1 MDSVQA
7 NMNKMA
13 SPVQKTAMEKFITTH
28 ERLGKLAL
36 DLQLLTDKGV
46 DMELSIMSVN
56 SERRLELSSSTPSW
70 FDGVLPA
77 ARKQLINEFRDQITK
92 EIATLAGIIQDDLMA
107 DRERDLA
114 GPAMDFKSAP
124 FGLRDGIKAEY

>member
-13 SPVQKTAMEKFITTH
+13 SPVQKTAMEKFLNTH

-36 DLQLLTDKGV
+36 DLQLLTDKGL

-56 SERRLELSSSTPSW
+56 SERKLELSSSTPSW
-70 FDGVLPA
+70 FDSVLPA

-114 GPAMDFKSAP
+114 GPAMDMPRVK
-124 FGLRDGIKAEY
+124 RY